1 MEGLAFQIMVHGT
14 EWRLM
19 VMEMVQNDAYK
30 KNAEKIAGSSGI
42 TTETIIASS
51 DIIIDQLITLF
62 NCIT

>member
-1 MEGLAFQIMVHGT
+1 
-14 EWRLM
+14 M

-30 KNAEKIAGSSGI
+30 KNAEKVAGSSGI